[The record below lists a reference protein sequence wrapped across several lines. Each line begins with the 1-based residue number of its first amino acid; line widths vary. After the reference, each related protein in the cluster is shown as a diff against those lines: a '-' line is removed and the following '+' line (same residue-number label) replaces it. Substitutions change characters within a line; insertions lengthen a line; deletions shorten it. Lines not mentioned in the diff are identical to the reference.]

1 MAMDIDKFL
10 DETKQ
15 DKKIDFRGQALT
27 LNELSYGT
35 VARFSKIAKEM
46 EDMDEMDTNR
56 VAMGNLLKAGVE
68 EFQDITDAQI
78 ERFPP
83 LMLKELTE
91 HILKFN
97 GLSAEEEKELGKGQ
111 KEKG

>member
-15 DKKIDFRGQALT
+15 DKKITFRGQELT

-35 VARFSKIAKEM
+35 VAKFSKIAKEM

-56 VAMGNLLKAGVE
+56 VAMGNLLRAGVVEFE
-68 EFQDITDAQI
+68 EVTDEQI
-78 ERFPP
+78 ENFPP
-83 LMLKELTE
+83 IVLKELTE

-97 GLSAEEEKELGKGQ
+97 GLSAEEEVGND
-111 KEKG
+111 